1 MGLECAAQRAAT
13 TTAREYST
21 RLLEE
26 WFADSLSTL
35 LGQQLIGGAKHVV
48 RRDREQ
54 TRIRCVSA
62 RMIALAYSAAQHAG
76 ARAVRSVAARIGW
89 PVNSNNRPAE
99 GARQVQ
105 RARVSANA
113 EGDAAH
119 ERDQLRQSWR
129 DCNCSSGSDGCG
141 NWNGPAGRD
150 RRRDRPFTWSGV
162 DHDMKSAL
170 GESRGDSGIALRR
183 PALGAPTGSGSDQR
197 NGLRSVGKCGCK

>member
-62 RMIALAYSAAQHAG
+62 GMIALAFSAAQHAG

-99 GARQVQ
+99 SARQVQ

-113 EGDAAH
+113 EGHAAR
-119 ERDQLRQSWR
+119 ERDQLRQGCG
-129 DCNCSSGSDGCG
+129 DCNGSSGGDGCA
-141 NWNGPAGRD
+141 NWNGAALSD
-150 RRRDRPFTWSGV
+150 RRCDRLFTW
-162 DHDMKSAL
+162 
-170 GESRGDSGIALRR
+170 
-183 PALGAPTGSGSDQR
+183 
-197 NGLRSVGKCGCK
+197 

>member
-54 TRIRCVSA
+54 TRIRRVSA
-62 RMIALAYSAAQHAG
+62 GMIGLAFTAGQTPGAG
-76 ARAVRSVAARIGW
+76 AGRAVAARIGW

-113 EGDAAH
+113 EGDSAH
-119 ERDQLRQSWR
+119 ERDQLRQRCR

-141 NWNGPAGRD
+141 DWNGPAY
-150 RRRDRPFTWSGV
+150 PY
-162 DHDMKSAL
+162 
-170 GESRGDSGIALRR
+170 
-183 PALGAPTGSGSDQR
+183 
-197 NGLRSVGKCGCK
+197 